1 MESIH
6 SHFVISE
13 TPYKLGISGDCVQCD
28 EQANITIE
36 LMIDEIDSTLDNT
49 NLFLELVVVEDKIPD
64 AYDNGRWQISLQEV
78 NFINKLSVMNKEK
91 INEIVV

>member
-6 SHFVISE
+6 SHFVIGN
-13 TPYKLGISGDCVQCD
+13 TPYKFGISGDCMQGV

-64 AYDNGRWQISLQEV
+64 AYNNGR
-78 NFINKLSVMNKEK
+78 
-91 INEIVV
+91 